1 MSIESKAS
9 LHYLNDALNKFIN
22 LLNKFISLASILNIL
37 TIEKMMDTIMSQI
50 WAKNNIIME
59 MISQYRRNRKD
70 KEGQEWLIIIMDL
83 DKEDKITKIGFLLS
97 EMAIDIDKKYI
108 I

>member
-22 LLNKFISLASILNIL
+22 LLNKFISLARILNIL

-50 WAKNNIIME
+50 WATNDIIME
-59 MISQYRRNRKD
+59 IISKYRLNRKG
-70 KEGQEWLIIIMDL
+70 KQGQEWLIIIMDRG
-83 DKEDKITKIGFLLS
+83 KEDKTTKIGFLLS
-97 EMAIDIDKKYI
+97 EMVIDIDKKYI